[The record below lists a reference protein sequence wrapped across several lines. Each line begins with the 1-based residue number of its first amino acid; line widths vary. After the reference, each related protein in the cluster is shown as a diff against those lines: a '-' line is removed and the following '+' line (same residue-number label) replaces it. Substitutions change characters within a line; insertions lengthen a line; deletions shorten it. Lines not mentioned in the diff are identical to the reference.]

1 MIPSCITG
9 KILHVDLS
17 ENKTWIEEP
26 PASFYRKYGGGSAM
40 GLTYLL
46 KEMSPTVDPLSPENI
61 LTLFTGIPTGLP
73 ISGQSRLSANALSPL
88 TGAIGDSQC
97 GGFFPAR
104 FKFSGFDGA
113 VIRGRAEY
121 PVYLLLS
128 YGQTEIRDARHLWGK
143 TTDEVDDLLHAELKD
158 PKAEILQIGPA
169 GENMVRMAA
178 MINMCNRAN
187 GRTGMGAVMGSKNLK
202 AVVVCGNHKVT
213 AADPKT
219 IQEMFKQSAQ
229 GAADSP
235 LHIHG
240 TPRTVA
246 LQQAAGGLPTYNF
259 NQGQF
264 DGYESLDGETMTAT
278 ILVRRDTCFSCSIR
292 CKRVVETEYNHQ
304 KVMPRFGGPEYET
317 IGTFGTYCGISDLS
331 AVAFANQLC
340 NQYGIDTISCGAT
353 ISFAMEC
360 FENGLLTTQ
369 DTGGIDLRFGNSKA
383 VIALVHKI
391 AHREGFGDLLAEGSA
406 RAADKIGKNAHEFL
420 ITTKGNEAPAHM
432 PQAKKMMGL
441 IYAVNPFGA
450 DHMSSEHDPFYEQGT
465 ATPTHLTRLAEIGL
479 TEPQPRGS
487 TTLEKVHMLYQSQKF
502 FSALDTFCLCAFV
515 WGTSCRVFGPEETA
529 KMLRAATGWEDFT
542 LEELL
547 QIGDRRTNLMRAFN
561 QRIGYSRQQD
571 KLPAKFFTPLEGS
584 GPIAGEHF
592 TIEQIEQLKDQ
603 YYQFSGWDVSNGNPT
618 SDKLASLGLEWV
630 SALQ

>member
-1 MIPSCITG
+1 MTPPCIIG

-17 ENKTWIEEP
+17 ASKIWVEEP
-26 PASFYRKYGGGSAM
+26 PESFYRQYGGGSAM
-40 GLTYLL
+40 GVAYLL
-46 KEMSPTVDPLSPENI
+46 REIAPGTDPLSPHNI
-61 LTLFTGIPTGLP
+61 LTLFTGLSTGLP

-113 VIRGRAEY
+113 VIRGRAER

-128 YGQTEIRDARHLWGK
+128 DGQAEIRDASHLWGK
-143 TTDEVDDLLHAELKD
+143 TTGDSEDLLKAELND
-158 PKAEILQIGPA
+158 PKIEILQIGPA
-169 GENMVRMAA
+169 GENLVRMAA

-202 AVVVCGNHKVT
+202 AVVVRGSHKIR

-219 IQEMFKQSAQ
+219 IQQMFKISAQ

-246 LQQAAGGLPTYNF
+246 LQQAAGGLPAYNF

-264 DGYESLDGETMTAT
+264 EGYQALDGETMTAN
-278 ILVRRDTCFSCSIR
+278 ILAGRDTCFSCSIR
-292 CKRVVETEYNHQ
+292 CKRVVETEYGNQ

-317 IGTFGTYCGISDLS
+317 IGTFGTYCGISDLN
-331 AVAFANQLC
+331 AVALANQLC

-369 DTGGIDLRFGNSKA
+369 DTGGIELQFGNITA
-383 VIALVHKI
+383 VLTMVHKI
-391 AHREGFGDLLAEGSA
+391 AHREGIGDLLAEGSA
-406 RAADKIGKNAHEFL
+406 RAAEKIGGNAQDFL
-420 ITTKGNEAPAHM
+420 VTTKGNEAPAHM
-432 PQAKKMMGL
+432 PQAKKMIGL

-465 ATPTHLTRLAEIGL
+465 ATPTHQARLSEIGL
-479 TEPQPRGS
+479 ADPQPRGS
-487 TTLEKVHMLYQSQKF
+487 TNLEKVRMISQTQKF
-502 FSALDTFCLCAFV
+502 FSALDSICLCAFV

-529 KMLRAATGWEDFT
+529 QMLRAATGWEDFT

-547 QIGDRRTNLMRAFN
+547 QIGERRTNLMRAFN
-561 QRIGYSRQQD
+561 QRFGFSRQQD
-571 KLPAKFFTPLEGS
+571 DLPTKFFIPLEGS
-584 GPIAGEHF
+584 GPTAGEHF
-592 TIEQIEQLKDQ
+592 TIKQIELMKDQ
-603 YYQFSGWDVSNGNPT
+603 YYQFAGWDAVTGNPT
-618 SDKLASLGLEWV
+618 AEKLASLGLEWV
-630 SALQ
+630 SAL